1 MALGQFR
8 KAARFGVVFILLTV
22 YASTQIAQS
31 NISNVEGWHKLD
43 AGPFSIS
50 APSGWEFHQLTGVD
64 SYVGEFVGDGVTLT
78 FDFGRYSTELRHAK
92 KPAYIITKK
101 FIDGRTA
108 RVVSPRISGN
118 GITGVLVHLNGH
130 DALCLWEKTSALNK
144 RHWRSRCSRRYDSGA
159 PCLQALSRRHHHR
172 PQRKPSERNL
182 QLA

>member
-8 KAARFGVVFILLTV
+8 KAARFGVVFILLAV

-108 RVVSPRISGN
+108 RVVSPRTSGN
-118 GITGVLVHLNGH
+118 GITGVLVHLDGH
-130 DALCLWEKTSALNK
+130 DALCLWGKNLSVEQEALAFK
-144 RHWRSRCSRRYDSGA
+144 IFETLRFGG
-159 PCLQALSRRHHHR
+159 PM
-172 PQRKPSERNL
+172 PPSLIPPPPPPPAKKAE
-182 QLA
+182 